1 MRSQRALPICLTLL
15 SVGLHWAM
23 QSAHTGNTS
32 LLQIFLPSDPFSD
45 LTILSELCGRSEVSG
60 GGCNCSVVT
69 WILHSRRWVLW
80 GTGKPATPSLLTHP
94 HWAGCR
100 NLPSS
105 PVAHESE
112 GQTRPLP
119 LPCAWP
125 KQDGNR
131 LFVVKL
137 STWLL
142 ISGKEGKAQE
152 GFWPHGASWLTWAH
166 TASQGCPRE
175 VCLRGT
181 PPHTPSNTTA

>member
-1 MRSQRALPICLTLL
+1 MLL

-32 LLQIFLPSDPFSD
+32 LLQIFLPSDPFSA
-45 LTILSELCGRSEVSG
+45 LTIFSELCGRSEVSG

-69 WILHSRRWVLW
+69 WTLHSRRWVLW

-94 HWAGCR
+94 RWAGCR